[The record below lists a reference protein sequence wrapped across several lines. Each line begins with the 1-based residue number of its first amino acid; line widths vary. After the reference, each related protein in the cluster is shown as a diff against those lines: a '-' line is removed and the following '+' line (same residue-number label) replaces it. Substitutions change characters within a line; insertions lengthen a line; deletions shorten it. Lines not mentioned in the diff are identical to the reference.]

1 MSVNL
6 AFNMACSLH
15 FRLNGLTITSFSPY
29 VSPMHPLLALKH
41 EGDVQVLT
49 STELNRPLNFHSSK
63 KLLSI
68 KKPTSHI
75 IRHLYSTA
83 PSSKKTKRDNR
94 TPAVSP
100 TPVCS

>member
-15 FRLNGLTITSFSPY
+15 FCLDGLTISSFSLY
-29 VSPMHPLLALKH
+29 VSPMRLLLALRH
-41 EGDVQVLT
+41 ECDVQLLT
-49 STELNRPLNFHSSK
+49 STELNRPLNFHLSK

-83 PSSKKTKRDNR
+83 QSSKKTKRDNR
-94 TPAVSP
+94 TPAVNP